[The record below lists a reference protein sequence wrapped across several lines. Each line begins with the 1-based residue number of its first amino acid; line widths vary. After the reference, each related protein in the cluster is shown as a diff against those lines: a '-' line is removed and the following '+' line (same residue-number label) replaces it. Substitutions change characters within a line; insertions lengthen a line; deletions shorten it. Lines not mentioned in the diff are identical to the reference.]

1 MSEAQRRSEA
11 GGPSLVVER
20 FAPEQTFKNR
30 AYAAL
35 KHAIAEMDIYASS
48 EPAWLDERKLSEQLG
63 VSRTPVREAIAMLE
77 QEGFVKTLPRRGIVV
92 LRKTKRE
99 IVEMIQAW
107 AALEGMAARLI
118 TQSASDSEIA
128 TLRPMFARFHADHT
142 PREHLSE
149 YSAANIAFHQSVMRL
164 SGSKILADMTE
175 NLVLHVR
182 GVRQIT
188 IGRSDRAERSIQDHM
203 NIIAALEARDTDAA
217 ERYAR
222 DHTLGLADFV
232 DRHGD
237 EIFD

>member
-1 MSEAQRRSEA
+1 MSDAQRRTDA
-11 GGPSLVVER
+11 PSLVVER
-20 FAPEQTFKNR
+20 FAPEQTFKTR
-30 AYAAL
+30 AYTAL
-35 KHAIAEMDIYASS
+35 KQAIAQMDIYASS
-48 EPAWLDERKLSEQLG
+48 EPAWLDERQLSEQLG

-99 IVEMIQAW
+99 IIEMIQAW

-118 TQSASDSEIA
+118 TLHADDAEIA
-128 TLRPMFARFHADHT
+128 SLRPLFSSFDAGHT
-142 PREHLSE
+142 PRDHLGE
-149 YSAANIAFHQSVMRL
+149 YSAANVTFHQSIVRF
-164 SGSKILADMTE
+164 SGSRVIAEMTE

-188 IGRSDRAERSIQDHM
+188 IGRADRAERSIQDHW
-203 NIIAALEARDTDAA
+203 NIISALEARDTDAA
-217 ERYAR
+217 ERFAR

-232 DRHGD
+232 EKHGH